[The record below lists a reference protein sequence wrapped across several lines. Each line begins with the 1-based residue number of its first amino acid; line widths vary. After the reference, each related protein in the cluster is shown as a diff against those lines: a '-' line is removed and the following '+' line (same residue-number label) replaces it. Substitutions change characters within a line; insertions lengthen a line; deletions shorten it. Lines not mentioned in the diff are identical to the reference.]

1 MAGLPLHPKHPERVC
16 WGCDRFCPAH
26 DLACG
31 NGTIR
36 TPHPQELYGADWVEW
51 AQENGIAIGGPDVSE
66 HVTEE
71 SRATP
76 AEKECEPYVAGQ
88 VCRGRSSS
96 GEDVP

>member
-1 MAGLPLHPKHPERVC
+1 MAGIPLHPKHPDRVC
-16 WGCDRFCPAH
+16 WGCERFCPAN

-36 TPHPQELYGADWVEW
+36 TPHPLELYGADWVEW
-51 AQENGIAIGGPDVSE
+51 ARENGIEIGGPDVSE

-76 AEKECEPYVAGQ
+76 PEKCQ
-88 VCRGRSSS
+88 RSLPI
-96 GEDVP
+96 VR